1 MEQQILNI
9 AKAAIEKSM
18 MDSLTGYNGPLTTLC
33 AKVIEENNT
42 ELYKL
47 IRDEFSELI
56 SSEIF
61 KASLRQAL
69 NDKLAKVIIGRMG
82 GELESKINDLKADPT
97 TRAKI
102 TVALSKMID
111 DL

>member
-1 MEQQILNI
+1 MEKQILNV

-18 MDSLTGYNGPLTTLC
+18 MESLTGYNGPLSKLC
-33 AKVIEENNT
+33 AKVVEENNT

-56 SSEIF
+56 NSEIF

-69 NDKLAKVIIGRMG
+69 NDKLAKVIVGKMG
-82 GELESKINDLKADPT
+82 GELESKINNLKADST

-111 DL
+111 EI